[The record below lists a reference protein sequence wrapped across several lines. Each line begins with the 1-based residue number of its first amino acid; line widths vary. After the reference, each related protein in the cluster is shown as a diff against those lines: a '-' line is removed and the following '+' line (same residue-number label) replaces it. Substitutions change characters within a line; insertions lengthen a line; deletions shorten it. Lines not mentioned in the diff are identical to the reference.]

1 MPNPKKTKK
10 KKNVFVQNIN
20 IHLSIDNKI
29 AIEEYIYFI

>member
-1 MPNPKKTKK
+1 MPNPKKT